1 METEDKIA
9 ILLCTYNGETYLK
22 EQIDSIL
29 SQSYRNWYIFVS
41 DDGST
46 DNTCNI
52 LDEYQKKIGCE
63 KLKVIKGPQKGFAQN
78 FMTLIRSVP
87 KEYEFYAFC
96 DQDDIWLEEKI
107 AIAIGTLKADV
118 IKTPKVYCGRTTLVD
133 ENNNIIGESP
143 LFIKKPGLR
152 NALVQSI
159 AGGNTM
165 VLTQEAFNIVSETP
179 RQCDIVSHDWWVYIL
194 ITAAGGRIYYD
205 PKSTIHY
212 RQHTQNLVGSN
223 TGWFARLVRLKGL
236 MKGKL
241 KGWSQR
247 NIEALLLMDSYL
259 TKDNRNILN
268 SFIVGRN
275 SGLLKR
281 TRTLVKLKLYR
292 QTKTGTIAL
301 LIAILLNKI

>member
-1 METEDKIA
+1 METKDKVA

-29 SQSYRNWYIFVS
+29 SQSYKDWYIFVS

-46 DNTCNI
+46 DNTCKI
-52 LDEYQKKIGCE
+52 LNEYQEEIGCE
-63 KLKVIKGPQKGFAQN
+63 KFKIIKGPQKGFAQN

-96 DQDDIWLEEKI
+96 DQDDIWLEDKV
-107 AIAIGTLKADV
+107 AIAIKTLKSD
-118 IKTPKVYCGRTTLVD
+118 ITKTPKVYCGRTTLVD
-133 ENNNIIGESP
+133 EKNNVIGESP

-165 VLTQEAFNIVSETP
+165 VLSQEAFNIVSNTP

-194 ITAAGGRIYYD
+194 ITAAGGSVYYD

-212 RQHTQNLVGSN
+212 RQHTKNLVGSN
-223 TGWFARLVRLKGL
+223 TGWFARLIRLKGL

-259 TKDNRNILN
+259 TQDNRSILN
-268 SFIVGRN
+268 SFIAGRK

-301 LIAILLNKI
+301 LVAILLNKI